1 MTIKRI
7 FDIVVILSILSLSA
21 CQIPVQLVT
30 QVTQQPPLVVD
41 KNDNYAQ
48 INERL
53 SMIETKMAYTP
64 EPVKDPPS
72 TPVPQ
77 DTLAPIATSTVNST
91 ATQSVTS
98 TPTSIIPCNRATFMS
113 DITIPDGTIVQLG
126 DSFTKTWRFVNSGSC
141 TWGDGYTLVFDHG
154 NSLGGPQSMPLP
166 QTVAPGNDLVVS
178 VSMTAPSYN
187 GNYESY
193 WMLQDPN
200 GNKFGIGTDGKT
212 AFWTKITAGIYRPQD
227 PESFGACS
235 LIDVTPDAYTIF
247 PTSKPVEIKW
257 VIRNNTGSSWLQNY
271 TVNFIKGERMQ
282 TSNDV
287 FLLGQDVAPYQ
298 NAGVVV
304 EVVTPDRP
312 GAFTTVWSINDG
324 GKKVCTFSATL
335 KVK

>member
-1 MTIKRI
+1 MTLKRI

-30 QVTQQPPLVVD
+30 QVTQQPPPAAD
-41 KNDNYAQ
+41 KNDNYALL
-48 INERL
+48 NERL
-53 SMIETKMAYTP
+53 SMIETKMASQADL
-64 EPVKDPPS
+64 VKDLPS

-77 DTLAPIATSTVNST
+77 DTLAPVNT
-91 ATQSVTS
+91 ATAVLTATPMVTPS
-98 TPTSIIPCNRATFMS
+98 ATSIIPCNRATFMG
-113 DITIPDGTIVQLG
+113 DITIPDGTIIQLG
-126 DSFTKTWRFVNSGSC
+126 DTFTKTWRFTNTGSC